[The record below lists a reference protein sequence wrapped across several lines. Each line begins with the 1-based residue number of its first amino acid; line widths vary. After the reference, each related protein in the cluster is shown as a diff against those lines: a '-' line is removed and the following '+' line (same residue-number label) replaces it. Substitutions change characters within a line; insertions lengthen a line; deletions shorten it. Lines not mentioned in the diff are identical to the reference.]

1 MMEKM
6 QILVKL
12 LETQYQRH
20 RLDLQSIIKDEM
32 RIRKELAALQ
42 EHTRSARLLGL
53 DDEPEMRAMGAD
65 VVWERWLERSRVS
78 LNLNLATILAAKEM
92 HLTRVRK
99 SFGKLQATNAK
110 SEQILL
116 VAKKRMRVKSLEQAI
131 SYSISQ
137 NQ

>member
-1 MMEKM
+1 MIEKM

-12 LETQYQRH
+12 MEIQYQRD
-20 RLDLQSIIKDEM
+20 RLALQSIIKDEL
-32 RIRKELAALQ
+32 RIREELMTLQ
-42 EHTRSARLLGL
+42 EHTRLARLLGL

-78 LNLNLATILAAKEM
+78 LNLKLATVLATKEM

-99 SFGKLQATNAK
+99 SFGKLQAANAK

-116 VAKKRMRVKSLEQAI
+116 ATKKRMKVKNLEQAI
-131 SYSISQ
+131 SHSISQ